1 MKVLMAGLGGAV
13 GSMARYLVTGLA
25 HRSIDTRFPIGTLAV
40 NTIGCLV
47 IGVLMSLIED
57 RQLLTPDT
65 RVLLMVGVL
74 GGFTTFSAFGYE
86 TIQMLRHGDL
96 RFAALNIAA
105 NVALA
110 LGAVAA
116 GWMATRALTA

>member
-1 MKVLMAGLGGAV
+1 MKLLMAGLGGAA

-25 HRSIDTRFPIGTLAV
+25 HRLLDTRFPIGTLAV
-40 NTIGCLV
+40 NAIGCLV

-57 RQLLTPDT
+57 RQLLAPET
-65 RVLLMVGVL
+65 RVLLMVGLL

-105 NVALA
+105 NVALG
-110 LGAVAA
+110 LGAVVA

>member
-1 MKVLMAGLGGAV
+1 MKLLLAGFGGAI

-25 HRSIDTRFPIGTLAV
+25 QRLLDVQFPLGTLVVNAV
-40 NTIGCLV
+40 GCLV
-47 IGVLMSLIED
+47 IGVLMSLVED
-57 RQLLTPDT
+57 RQLLSPDM

-86 TIQMLRHGDL
+86 TIQMLRHGDV
-96 RFAALNIAA
+96 RFAALNVAA
-105 NVALA
+105 NLALS

-116 GWMATRALTA
+116 GWMTTRAMLT